1 MKKIKFADY
10 EVSQIM
16 LGCMRLGGKSEAE
29 VNTHIK
35 TALEQGINFFDNAD
49 IYYGGVSEEYFGRA
63 IKGVDRDSIVVQTK
77 CGIRKG
83 FYDFSKEHII
93 SGVEGSLRRM
103 GLDYVDVLCLHRPD
117 VLMNGYEVAEAF
129 DELESRGLVRN
140 FGVSNFSPAQTELL
154 KKYVSQPILTN
165 QLQLGL
171 FHSAMIDEWMCVNMN
186 NDFALDRDGGILPYC
201 RLHDMTIQ
209 AWGPLRSDNGFFP
222 VDSSLEEENTRLKDW
237 ADSFGVTPEALS
249 IAWLMKLDFVQP
261 IIGTTNTDRLVSM
274 LKADSV
280 SLSREQWYNIYSDA
294 GKLIP

>member
-63 IKGVDRDSIVVQTK
+63 VKGVDRDSIVVQTK

-186 NDFALDRDGGILPYC
+186 NGFALDRDGGILPYC

-222 VDSSLEEENTRLKDW
+222 GDSSLEKENTRLKEW
-237 ADSFGVTPEALS
+237 SDSFGVTPEALS

-280 SLSREQWYNIYSDA
+280 SLSCEQWYNIYSDA

>member
-63 IKGVDRDSIVVQTK
+63 VKGVDRDNIVVQTK

-93 SGVEGSLRRM
+93 SSVEGSLRRM

-222 VDSSLEEENTRLKDW
+222 SDSSLGEENAKLKEW

>member
-63 IKGVDRDSIVVQTK
+63 VKGVDRESIVVQTK

-93 SGVEGSLRRM
+93 SSVEGSLRRM

-222 VDSSLEEENTRLKDW
+222 SDSSLEEENAKLKEW

>member
-63 IKGVDRDSIVVQTK
+63 VKGVDRDSIVVQTK

-222 VDSSLEEENTRLKDW
+222 SDSSLEEENARLKEW

>member
-63 IKGVDRDSIVVQTK
+63 VKGVDRDSIVVQTK

-274 LKADSV
+274 LKADGV

>member
-274 LKADSV
+274 LKADGV